1 MTDATGIPDPG
12 DPEATDE
19 EAVDEKF
26 VQDAPVAPVA
36 PEAEIV
42 AEGAAGVDPDE
53 VEAAAEDDETVRGEF
68 Q

>member
-1 MTDATGIPDPG
+1 MTRPDGTPDPG

-26 VQDAPVAPVA
+26 AQDDPVA
-36 PEAEIV
+36 PEAGTV
-42 AEGAAGVDPDE
+42 ADGATDVSTDDVEGAPD
-53 VEAAAEDDETVRGEF
+53 DDETPRGEF

>member
-1 MTDATGIPDPG
+1 VTDPNGVPDPG
-12 DPEATDE
+12 DPDATDE

-26 VQDAPVAPVA
+26 VQDDPVA

-42 AEGAAGVDPDE
+42 AEGATDVETGE
-53 VEAAAEDDETVRGEF
+53 VEAAPDDDETPRGEF

>member
-1 MTDATGIPDPG
+1 MTEVTGVPDPG

-19 EAVDEKF
+19 EAVDEKY
-26 VQDAPVAPVA
+26 VQDAPVA

-42 AEGAAGVDPDE
+42 AEGAADVAPDE